1 MSLLTPSCADFA
13 APVRKPVFL
22 QNRVTASTTRSPPP
36 SENAPVLP
44 LKKEKRNDWPDKIL
58 PGCAPTKGRNPHAHP
73 NLATLHMT
81 TLKDRI
87 TADMKDAMRAKEAV
101 RLESIRLLRA
111 AIQRREVDERT
122 ELDEEEVLA
131 VVQKMIKQGR
141 DSIDQFEKGNRDDL
155 VQKEVATLA
164 VLETYLP
171 EQLDD
176 DKLAALID
184 QALTETEA
192 QSIRDMGKVMGW
204 LKPHVQGRV
213 DMGAVSAS
221 IKQKLSP

>member
-1 MSLLTPSCADFA
+1 
-13 APVRKPVFL
+13 
-22 QNRVTASTTRSPPP
+22 
-36 SENAPVLP
+36 
-44 LKKEKRNDWPDKIL
+44 
-58 PGCAPTKGRNPHAHP
+58 
-73 NLATLHMT
+73 MT
-81 TLKDRI
+81 TLQERI
-87 TADMKDAMRAKEAV
+87 VAEMKDAMRAKEVV
-101 RLESIRLLRA
+101 RLEAIRLLRA

-122 ELDEEEVLA
+122 ELGEEEVLA

-141 DSIDQFEKGNRDDL
+141 DAIEQFEKGGRDDL
-155 VQKEVATLA
+155 VQKETATLA

-184 QALTETEA
+184 QALTETDA

-204 LKPHVQGRV
+204 LKTHVQGRA

-221 IKQKLSP
+221 IKQKLPA

>member
-1 MSLLTPSCADFA
+1 
-13 APVRKPVFL
+13 
-22 QNRVTASTTRSPPP
+22 
-36 SENAPVLP
+36 
-44 LKKEKRNDWPDKIL
+44 
-58 PGCAPTKGRNPHAHP
+58 
-73 NLATLHMT
+73 MT
-81 TLKDRI
+81 TLKERI
-87 TADMKDAMRAKEAV
+87 VAEMKDAMRAKEVV
-101 RLESIRLLRA
+101 RLEAIRLLRA

-122 ELDEEEVLA
+122 ELGEEEVLA

-141 DSIDQFEKGNRDDL
+141 DAIEQFEKGGRDDL
-155 VQKEVATLA
+155 VQKEAATLA

-184 QALTETEA
+184 QALTETDA

-204 LKPHVQGRV
+204 LKARVQGRA

-221 IKQKLSP
+221 IKQKLPA